1 MATSNQSKKRI
12 RQSESRRLHNRAV
25 RADMRTAVKNLRAAV
40 AAKDDADLGKLMGV
54 CESKLD
60 RAAKRNMIPTGRA
73 NRLKGRLRK
82 LIAVNAK

>member
-12 RQSESRRLHNRAV
+12 RQSEARRLHNRSV
-25 RADMRTAVKNLRAAV
+25 RAEMRTSIKSLRKAS
-40 AAKDDADLGKLMGV
+40 AAKQGDDLSKLIAI

-73 NRLKGRLRK
+73 NRLKGRLK
-82 LIAVNAK
+82 KMVVENSK